1 MDTWE
6 EITMWQIKLLI
17 LDKSNELTF
26 KDLEF
31 FTWEKL
37 DRVEDV
43 KKHSDYKSS
52 LNL

>member
-1 MDTWE
+1 MGRDYYVA
-6 EITMWQIKLLI
+6 IKLLI
-17 LDKSNELTF
+17 KEKNELTI

-43 KKHSDYKSS
+43 KKAFG
-52 LNL
+52 L